1 MDRCRESIIN
11 YKLESEKIGGY
22 MNVKEKLL
30 FLFFINVIWQFI
42 KWKYRKIRTVY
53 YLDIVMSAIIILF
66 LLYVIYVWIIFYDI
80 ISRGVDKNDLQML
93 LSLSGLVLFYITKI
107 ISYFGKKKF
116 LVSKKICLI
125 VSIIIELLFNL
136 YPILY

>member
-1 MDRCRESIIN
+1 
-11 YKLESEKIGGY
+11 
-22 MNVKEKLL
+22 
-30 FLFFINVIWQFI
+30 
-42 KWKYRKIRTVY
+42 
-53 YLDIVMSAIIILF
+53 MSAIIILF

-116 LVSKKICLI
+116 LVLKKICLI

>member
-22 MNVKEKLL
+22 MKEKLL
-30 FLFFINVIWQFI
+30 VLFFINVIWQFI

-116 LVSKKICLI
+116 LVLKKICLI

>member
-1 MDRCRESIIN
+1 M
-11 YKLESEKIGGY
+11 
-22 MNVKEKLL
+22 KEKLL
-30 FLFFINVIWQFI
+30 VLFFINVIWQFI

-116 LVSKKICLI
+116 LVLKKICLI

>member
-1 MDRCRESIIN
+1 M
-11 YKLESEKIGGY
+11 
-22 MNVKEKLL
+22 KEKLL
-30 FLFFINVIWQFI
+30 VLFFINVIWQFI

>member
-22 MNVKEKLL
+22 MKEKLL
-30 FLFFINVIWQFI
+30 VLFFINVIWQFI